1 MRLNYFS
8 TALVRSFYNR
18 ADVISNSFGG
28 LVAEA
33 EQLSLVGLHGARFL
47 FPLCASWIL
56 TIVAKILDLEIV
68 LLRHSAGA
76 VATRKAHY

>member
-1 MRLNYFS
+1 M
-8 TALVRSFYNR
+8 ALGRSFYTCNC
-18 ADVISNSFGG
+18 ADVISNSFRG

-33 EQLSLVGLHGARFL
+33 EQLSLVGPHGARLL
-47 FPLCASWIL
+47 FPSCASLIL
-56 TIVAKILDLEIV
+56 TAYSYKILDLEIV